1 MNKASLFLILAIPRL
16 LYIYVT
22 DQSAGDTAFYNLVA
36 HNILSGCGFSASAS
50 ATECEPLVGGYFPA
64 YFYFIALFNS
74 LGFSNKAMAIFTG
87 MAFVASTLYL
97 YRVLARIT
105 KKQNLA
111 MWIALVVGLSPL
123 TFGFSRFIL
132 IEPIMSVFSVLIL
145 AQVLC
150 LIAYKR
156 ARDWVF
162 CLVLTA
168 IATYFKPTSIIFIV
182 PLCIAIIYAFGL
194 KNSFK
199 RLAISGLFLILV
211 VLPWELRTLALKHES
226 VLSMQSNAW
235 PPVKHYHAWVKSWA
249 ITEYER
255 ADATFPL
262 WRGELSQISIKPN
275 YFLSQAEATEAMR
288 LVGEHT
294 REESIW
300 TTSIDERFLEV
311 VQKRLDSMTIFDRFA
326 LFLLQSASL
335 LLHPGNSY
343 GFPLSLSH
351 NRQRLDHGLKIN
363 DLSTI
368 DKLKSGGKGLIFV
381 YRTFMI
387 LIVLWAFVWWIKS
400 RTLKRDS
407 SLVISTSQS
416 NFHQKQIFEMCT
428 VLSLTL
434 LIAQLVFSVILTFG
448 LEHRYL
454 SVSFLWIEVAV
465 CLFIFQIKLFSR

>member
-36 HNILSGCGFSASAS
+36 HNILNGCGFSASTS

-64 YFYFIALFNS
+64 YFYYIALFDF
-74 LGFSNKAMAIFTG
+74 LGFSNKAVALFTG
-87 MAFVASTLYL
+87 VAFVASTLYL
-97 YRVLARIT
+97 HTVLARIT
-105 KKQNLA
+105 KNQNLA
-111 MWIALVVGLSPL
+111 MWVALVVGLSPL

-150 LIAYKR
+150 LVAYKR
-156 ARDWVF
+156 AKDWIF
-162 CLVLTA
+162 CLVLIA
-168 IATYFKPTSIIFIV
+168 IATYFKPTSIIFII
-182 PLCIAIIYAFGL
+182 PLCIAIILTFGL

-199 RLAISGLFLILV
+199 KLVTSGFLLILV
-211 VLPWELRTLALKHES
+211 VLPWELRTLALKDES
-226 VLSMQSNAW
+226 LLSIQSNAW
-235 PPVKHYHAWVKSWA
+235 PSVKHYNAWVKSWA

-262 WRGELSQISIKPN
+262 WRGEFSQINVKPN

-288 LVGEHT
+288 LVREHA

-311 VQKRLDSMTIFDRFA
+311 VQKRLDSMTILDRLA
-326 LFLLQSASL
+326 LFSLRSASL

-343 GFPLSLSH
+343 GFPLSLNH
-351 NRQRLDHGLKIN
+351 YWQLLDSGLNFN
-363 DLSTI
+363 DLSLI
-368 DKLKSGGKGLIFV
+368 NKSKAAGKGLIFI
-381 YRTFMI
+381 YRSFII
-387 LIVLWAFVWWIKS
+387 LIFLWAIVWLIMS
-400 RTLKRDS
+400 RTLKKDS
-407 SLVISTSQS
+407 SLPRSTAQS
-416 NFHQKQIFEMCT
+416 NSHQKPIFETCA
-428 VLSLTL
+428 VLSLSL
-434 LIAQLVFSVILTFG
+434 LITQLVFCVILIFG
-448 LEHRYL
+448 DHRYL